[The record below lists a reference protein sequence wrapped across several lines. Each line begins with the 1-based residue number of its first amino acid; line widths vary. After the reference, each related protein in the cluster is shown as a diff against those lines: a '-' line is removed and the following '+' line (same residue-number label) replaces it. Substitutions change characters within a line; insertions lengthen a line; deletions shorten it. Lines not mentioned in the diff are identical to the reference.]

1 MGPAGGGVV
10 MLRFV
15 SFMAGLVLLVASA
28 LAQFQAPLKSP
39 EVHADKRVTFR
50 LKAPNAKEVFVA
62 REGAPRVAMTKGEDG
77 IWTLTAEGWEPDIY
91 GYTFVVD
98 GVSMID
104 PGNPWMKTNLLNLS
118 NMVHIPGETPLPWEP
133 RDVPKGAL
141 HRHFY
146 KSAAAEDSREFFVY
160 TPPGYD
166 PAGKTR
172 YPVLYLLHGYSD
184 DASGWSTVGQAHVIL
199 DNLIAEKKAKPML
212 VVMPLGYGTMDVIR
226 DPRNAFR
233 DPNMMEKNFGRFRTA
248 LLDEVIP
255 QVEKAY
261 RVDTN
266 KKSRALAGLSM
277 GGAETLFTA
286 LNYPDRFQHVAAFS
300 FGGLPQNFAP
310 LFPKLTD
317 AVNAEFTSI
326 YIACGVDDRLI
337 GINRTFSAW
346 LKEKNIKHEFV
357 ETPGAHTWMVWRRN
371 LATVASRIF

>member
-1 MGPAGGGVV
+1 VV
-10 MLRFV
+10 IRCV
-15 SFMAGLVLLVASA
+15 SFLTALVLLGASA

-62 REGAPRVAMTKGEDG
+62 REGTSRVAMAKGEDG

-118 NMVHIPGETPLPWEP
+118 NMVHIPGDTPLPWEP

-184 DASGWSTVGQAHVIL
+184 DASGWSVVGQAHVIL

-212 VVMPLGYGTMDVIR
+212 VVMPLGYGTMEVIR

-255 QVEKAY
+255 QVEAAY

-266 KKSRALAGLSM
+266 KKARALAGLSM

-317 AVNAEFTSI
+317 AVNAQFSSI

-337 GINRTFSAW
+337 GINRQFSAW
-346 LKEKNIKHEFV
+346 LKEKNIQHEFV